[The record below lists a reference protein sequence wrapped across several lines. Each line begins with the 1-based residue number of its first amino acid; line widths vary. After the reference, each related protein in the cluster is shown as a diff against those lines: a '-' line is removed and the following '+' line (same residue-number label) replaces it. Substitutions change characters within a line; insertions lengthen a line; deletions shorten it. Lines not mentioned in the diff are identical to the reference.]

1 MCQPEPVC
9 GASSVQDK
17 RNVKNWILQP
27 SNTVNASDGKFFLI
41 GDCFRGDG
49 GYLNVGAAAEGPT
62 K

>member
-1 MCQPEPVC
+1 MC